1 MNANNIFLTD
11 AQLKKEILKCEYC
24 EEKPCKDACPANCS
38 PADFII
44 AAKTGLPS
52 DIRRSA
58 GEIMRNNP
66 LGGICGIVCPDR
78 HCMASCSHK
87 KFDGAVNIPAVQ
99 ATIIA
104 KAKELGVMP
113 EFDNIPPNGEKVAII
128 GAGPTGLGAAAMLAQ
143 KGYKI
148 NILEKGDKPGGF
160 CNLIPDFRL
169 PKDVLKTDIDFVL
182 SLGNINMKCNFKV
195 NDPVSLLD
203 QGYNAVLITP
213 GLTGSLSA
221 GIENEDLAIYGTD
234 YLKNPQVYNIKG
246 RVAIIGGG
254 ATACDCALSII
265 EQGTNSVEMFML
277 ENLEE
282 MPLTEKEMKELIQ
295 SGTDINGRIRVKSI
309 IKSNSKITGIE
320 TIKVNL
326 PQSLEFH
333 LKNIEDIEGTSQKR
347 NDISKVII
355 AIGNKPEFQRVDNPN
370 IFYAGDYENG
380 PTTVVEAVAAG
391 KNIALEIH
399 SYLSGEEKP
408 DITEKVKSIDAL
420 PGFKYIPVPLDTD
433 FFGSPISSPF
443 LLSASPLTDGLDQ
456 LRAAFDAGWSG
467 AIMKTAFDDLPIHI
481 PERYMNQ
488 FNELTYGNCDNVS
501 GHTLDRVC
509 GEIEQLLKEY
519 PDRLIAASTG
529 GPVTGNNEE
538 DKKGWQHNTMKLEQ
552 SGAMAIE
559 YSLSCPQGG
568 DGTEGDIVSQ
578 NAALTATIIDWIMEA
593 GDGNIPKLFKLT
605 AAVTSII
612 PIANAIKQVLS
623 RYPDKKAGITLANSF
638 PAVRFKPGKKKKWEE
653 GIIVGMSGE
662 GVTPL
667 SYLTLAKVA
676 PVGLAVSGN
685 GGPMDYKAAADFLA
699 LGVKTVQFC
708 TIATKYGYHII
719 DELNSGLSH
728 LMKDRGIKSVSE
740 LIGIALPNPI
750 TDFMELSPVKMI
762 SECNTD
768 LCLQCGN
775 CLRCPYLAISF
786 NEDKF
791 PVTDPE
797 KCIGCGMCNFQC
809 FTGAMSMRDRTS
821 EEAAALKED

>member
-1 MNANNIFLTD
+1 MSKDNIFLTD
-11 AQLKKEILKCEYC
+11 AQLLKEILKCEYC
-24 EEKPCKDACPANCS
+24 EEKPCKDACPVDCS

-52 DIRRSA
+52 DISRAA
-58 GEIMRNNP
+58 GEIMKNNP
-66 LGGICGIVCPDR
+66 LGGICGIVCPDK

-113 EFDNIPPNGEKVAII
+113 NFENISPNGKKVAII
-128 GAGPTGLGAAAMLAQ
+128 GAGPSGLGAAAVLTQ

-148 NILEKGDKPGGF
+148 DILEKEDKPGGV

-169 PKDVLKTDIDFVL
+169 PKDVLKTDIDFAL
-182 SLGNINMKCNFKV
+182 SLGDINIKYHSNID
-195 NDPVSLLD
+195 DPVSLLD
-203 QGYNAVLITP
+203 QGYNAVLAAP
-213 GLTGSLSA
+213 GLTGSLSP
-221 GIENEDLAIYGTD
+221 GTENEDLAIYGTD
-234 YLKNPQVYNIKG
+234 YLKAPGAYNIKG

-254 ATACDCALSII
+254 ATACDCALSVI
-265 EQGTNSVEMFML
+265 ERGINSVEMFIL

-282 MPLTEKEMKELIQ
+282 MPLTEKEMKELIH
-295 SGTDINGRIRVKSI
+295 SGTDVSGRIRVKSI
-309 IKSNSKITGIE
+309 IKSDGKITGIE
-320 TIKVNL
+320 IIKVNL
-326 PQSLEFH
+326 PQGMEFH
-333 LKNIEDIEGTSQKR
+333 PKNVEDIEGTSQVR

-355 AIGNKPEFQRVDNPN
+355 AIGNKPEFQRVDHPK
-370 IFYAGDYENG
+370 IFYVGDYENG

-391 KNIALEIH
+391 KNIGLEIH
-399 SYLSGEEKP
+399 AYLSGEEKP
-408 DITEKVKSIDAL
+408 DITKKVKSIAVL
-420 PGFKYIPVPLDTD
+420 PGFKHIPVPLDTD
-433 FFGSPISSPF
+433 FFGRPISSPF
-443 LLSASPLTDGLDQ
+443 LLSASPLTDGFDQ
-456 LRAAFDAGWSG
+456 MKAAFDAGWSG

-509 GEIEQLLKEY
+509 GEIEQLIKEY

-529 GPVTGNNEE
+529 GPVTDNNEE
-538 DKKGWQHNTMKLEQ
+538 DKKVWQNNTKKLEQ
-552 SGAMAIE
+552 AGAMAIE

-623 RYPDKKAGITLANSF
+623 RYPDKKAGITLANTF
-638 PAVRFKPGKKKKWEE
+638 PTVCFKPGKKKKWEE

-662 GVTPL
+662 GVTPI

-719 DELNSGLSH
+719 DELKSGLSY
-728 LMKDRGIKSVSE
+728 LMKNRGIKSVHE

-750 TDFMELSPVKMI
+750 TDFMSLSPVKMI
-762 SECNTD
+762 SECITD
-768 LCLQCGN
+768 LCVHCGN
-775 CLRCPYLAISF
+775 CLRCPYMAISF
-786 NEDKF
+786 NEDKY
-791 PVTDPE
+791 PITDPE
-797 KCIGCGMCNFQC
+797 KCIGCSMCNFQC
-809 FTGAMSMRDRTS
+809 FTGAMSMRDRTP
-821 EEAAALKED
+821 EETTALKEA

>member
-1 MNANNIFLTD
+1 MKVNNFFLTD
-11 AQLKKEILKCEYC
+11 AQLKNEILKCEYC
-24 EEKPCKDACPANCS
+24 EEKPCRDACPTNCS

-44 AAKTGLPS
+44 AAQTGFPS

-58 GEIMRNNP
+58 GEILKNNP

-104 KAKELGVMP
+104 KAKELGVKP
-113 EFDNIPPNGEKVAII
+113 KFENISPNGKKVAII
-128 GAGPTGLGAAAMLAQ
+128 GMGPSGLGAAAMLAR

-148 NILEKGDKPGGF
+148 DILEKEDKPGGF

-182 SLGNINMKCNFKV
+182 SLGKINIQFNSNV
-195 NDPVSLLD
+195 YNPLSLLD
-203 QGYNAVLITP
+203 QGYDAVLATP
-213 GLTGSLSA
+213 GLTGSLSP
-221 GIENEDLAIYGTD
+221 GIENGEMAIYGTD
-234 YLKNPQVYNIKG
+234 YLKNPGSYNMKG

-265 EQGTNSVEMFML
+265 EQGADSVEMFML

-295 SGTDINGRIRVKSI
+295 SGTDVNGRIRVKSI
-309 IKSNSKITGIE
+309 IKSNGKIKGIE

-326 PQSLEFH
+326 PKNMEFH
-333 LKNIEDIEGTSQKR
+333 PKNVEDIDGTFQVR
-347 NDISKVII
+347 NDISEVII
-355 AIGNKPEFQRVDNPN
+355 AIGNKPEFMCVDNPK

-380 PTTVVEAVAAG
+380 PTTVVEAVATG
-391 KNIALEIH
+391 KNVALEIH
-399 SYLSGEEKP
+399 AYLSGEEKP
-408 DITEKVKSIDAL
+408 DIAKKIKSIDVL
-420 PGFKYIPVPLDTD
+420 PGFESTPVPLDTD
-433 FFGSPISSPF
+433 FFGRPISSPF
-443 LLSASPLTDGLDQ
+443 LLSASPLTDGIDQ
-456 LRAAFDAGWSG
+456 MRAAFDAGWSG
-467 AIMKTAFDDLPIHI
+467 AIMKTAFDNLPIHI

-509 GEIEQLLKEY
+509 REIGQLIKEY

-529 GPVTGNNEE
+529 GPVTSNNEE
-538 DKKGWQHNTMKLEQ
+538 DKKVWQNNTKKLELA
-552 SGAMAIE
+552 GAMAIE

-593 GDGNIPKLFKLT
+593 GDGTIPKLFKLT

-612 PIANAIKQVLS
+612 PIANAIKKVLD
-623 RYPDKKAGITLANSF
+623 RYPSKKAGITLANTF
-638 PAVRFKPGKKKKWEE
+638 PTVRFKPGQKKEWEE
-653 GIIVGMSGE
+653 GVIVGMSGE
-662 GVTPL
+662 AVTPI

-699 LGVKTVQFC
+699 LGVKNVQFC

-719 DELNSGLSH
+719 DELESGLSH
-728 LMKDRGIKSVSE
+728 LMKDRGINSVAE

-750 TDFMELSPVKMI
+750 TDFMSLSPVKMI
-762 SECNTD
+762 SDCNTD

-775 CLRCPYLAISF
+775 CLRCPYMAISF
-786 NEDKF
+786 DEDKH
-791 PVTDPE
+791 PITDPE
-797 KCIGCGMCNFQC
+797 KCIGCSMCNFQC
-809 FTGAMSMRDRTS
+809 FTGALSMRDRTS
-821 EEAAALKED
+821 EEAAALIET

>member
-1 MNANNIFLTD
+1 MSTNNIFLTD

-24 EEKPCKDACPANCS
+24 EEKPCKDACPADCS

-44 AAKTGLPS
+44 AAKTGFPS
-52 DIRRSA
+52 DISRSA

-66 LGGICGIVCPDR
+66 LGGICGIVCPDK

-87 KFDGAVNIPAVQ
+87 KFDGAINIPAVQ

-113 EFDNIPPNGEKVAII
+113 DFENIYPNGKKVAVI
-128 GAGPTGLGAAAMLAQ
+128 GAGPTGLGAAAMLTQ

-148 NILEKGDKPGGF
+148 DILEKEDKPGGV

-169 PKDVLKTDIDFVL
+169 PKDVLKTEIDFVL
-182 SLGNINMKCNFKV
+182 SLGDINLKCNSFV
-195 NDPVSLLD
+195 DDPVSLLD
-203 QGYNAVLITP
+203 QDYNAVLITP
-213 GLTGSLSA
+213 GLTGSLSP
-221 GIENEDLAIYGTD
+221 GIENEDLTIYGTD
-234 YLKNPQVYNIKG
+234 YLKDPKSYDMKG

-254 ATACDCALSII
+254 AAACDCALSVSR
-265 EQGTNSVEMFML
+265 QDAKSVEIFML

-295 SGTDINGRIRVKSI
+295 SGTDVNGRIRIKSI

-326 PQSLEFH
+326 PQGMEFH
-333 LKNIEDIEGTSQKR
+333 PKNMEDIDGTSQVR

-355 AIGNKPEFQRVDNPN
+355 AIGNKPEYQRVDNSK

-380 PTTVVEAVAAG
+380 PTTVVEAVATG
-391 KNIALEIH
+391 KNVALEIH
-399 SYLSGEEKP
+399 AYLSGEEKP
-408 DITEKVKSIDAL
+408 DITKKIKSIDVL
-420 PGFKYIPVPLDTD
+420 PGFESTPVPLDTD
-433 FFGSPISSPF
+433 FFGRPISSPF

-456 LRAAFDAGWSG
+456 MRAAFDAGWAG
-467 AIMKTAFDDLPIHI
+467 AIMKTAFDNLPIHI
-481 PERYMNQ
+481 PESYMNQ

-509 GEIEQLLKEY
+509 REIEQLVKEY
-519 PDRLIAASTG
+519 PDKLIAASTG
-529 GPVTGNNEE
+529 GPVTSNNEE
-538 DKKGWQHNTMKLEQ
+538 DKKGWQNNTKKLEQ
-552 SGAMAIE
+552 AGAMTIE

-578 NAALTATIIDWIMEA
+578 NAALTATIIEWIMEA

-638 PAVRFKPGKKKKWEE
+638 PAVRFKPEKKKKWEE

-662 GVTPL
+662 GVTPI

-719 DELNSGLSH
+719 DELNSGLSY
-728 LMKDRGIKSVSE
+728 LMKDRGIKSVHE

-750 TDFMELSPVKMI
+750 VDFMELSPIKMI
-762 SECNTD
+762 SDCNTD

-775 CLRCPYLAISF
+775 CLRCPYMAISF
-786 NEDKF
+786 DEDKY
-791 PVTDPE
+791 PITDPE

-821 EEAAALKED
+821 EETASLKEA

>member
-1 MNANNIFLTD
+1 MSLNNFFLTD

-24 EEKPCKDACPANCS
+24 EEKPCKDACPADCS

-44 AAKTGLPS
+44 AVKTGFPS
-52 DIRRSA
+52 DIRRSV
-58 GEIMRNNP
+58 GEILKNNP

-113 EFDNIPPNGEKVAII
+113 DFENISPNGKKVAVI

-143 KGYKI
+143 MGYKI
-148 NILEKGDKPGGF
+148 NIFEKGDKPGGV

-182 SLGNINMKCNFKV
+182 SFGDINIKCKSKED
-195 NDPVSLLD
+195 DPISLLD
-203 QGYNAVLITP
+203 QGYNAVLVTP
-213 GLTGSLSA
+213 GLTGSLSP
-221 GIENEDLAIYGTD
+221 GIENENLAIYGTD
-234 YLKNPQVYNIKG
+234 YLKDPPAYDMKG

-254 ATACDCALSII
+254 ATACDCALNVSRQDV
-265 EQGTNSVEMFML
+265 ESVEIFML

-295 SGTDINGRIRVKSI
+295 SGTDVNGRIRVKSI
-309 IKSNSKITGIE
+309 IKSEGRITGIE

-326 PQSLEFH
+326 PQGMEFH
-333 LKNIEDIEGTSQKR
+333 PKNIEDIKGTSQVR

-355 AIGNKPEFQRVDNPN
+355 AIGNKPDFQHVDNPR

-391 KNIALEIH
+391 KNVALEIDAIF
-399 SYLSGEEKP
+399 SKKEKP
-408 DITEKVKSIDAL
+408 DITEKVKSIAVL
-420 PGFKYIPVPLDTD
+420 PGFKHIPVPLDTD
-433 FFGSPISSPF
+433 FFGRPISSPF
-443 LLSASPLTDGLDQ
+443 LLSASPLTDGYDQ
-456 LRAAFDAGWSG
+456 MKAAFDAGWSG
-467 AIMKTAFDDLPIHI
+467 AIMKTAFDNLPIHI
-481 PERYMNQ
+481 PEKYMNQ

-501 GHTLDRVC
+501 GHTLDSVC

-538 DKKGWQHNTMKLEQ
+538 DKKGWQNNTKKLEQ
-552 SGAMAIE
+552 AGAMAIE

-578 NAALTATIIDWIMEA
+578 NAALTATIIDWIMEVGA
-593 GDGNIPKLFKLT
+593 GNIPKLFKLT

-612 PIANAIKQVLS
+612 PVANAIKEILD

-638 PAVRFKPGKKKKWEE
+638 PTLCFKPGQKKEWEE
-653 GIIVGMSGE
+653 GVIVGMSGD
-662 GVTPL
+662 GVTPI

-685 GGPMDYKAAADFLA
+685 GGPMDYKSAADFLA

-719 DELNSGLSH
+719 DELKSGLSH
-728 LMKDRGIKSVSE
+728 LMKDRGIRSVHE

-750 TDFMELSPVKMI
+750 VDFMELSPIKMI

-775 CLRCPYLAISF
+775 CLRCPYMAISF
-786 NEDKF
+786 DEDKF
-791 PVTDPE
+791 PVTDPG
-797 KCIGCGMCNFQC
+797 KCIGCSMCNFQC

-821 EEAAALKED
+821 EEAAALKES

>member
-1 MNANNIFLTD
+1 MKKDIFFLTD
-11 AQLKKEILKCEYC
+11 AQLKNEILKCEYC
-24 EEKPCKDACPANCS
+24 EEKTCKNACPTNCS

-58 GEIMRNNP
+58 GEIMKNNP
-66 LGGICGIVCPDR
+66 LGGICGIVCPDK
-78 HCMASCSHK
+78 HCMASCSRK
-87 KFDGAVNIPAVQ
+87 TFDGAVNIPAVQ

-104 KAKELGVMP
+104 KAKELDVMP
-113 EFDNIPPNGEKVAII
+113 NFENTYANKKKVAII
-128 GAGPTGLGAAAMLAQ
+128 GGGPTGLGAAAMLAC

-148 NILEKGDKPGGF
+148 DILDKENKPGGF

-169 PKDVLKTDIDFVL
+169 PKDVLRTDIDFVL
-182 SLGNINMKCNFKV
+182 SLGNINIKCNYNV
-195 NDPVSLLD
+195 DEPMSLLE
-203 QGYNAVLITP
+203 QNFNAVLVTP
-213 GLTGSLSA
+213 GLTGSLSLE
-221 GIENEDLAIYGTD
+221 IENEDLAIYGTD
-234 YLKNPQVYNIKG
+234 YLRNPQGYNIKG

-295 SGTDINGRIRVKSI
+295 SGTDVNGRIRIKSI
-309 IKSNSKITGIE
+309 IKRNGKINGIE

-326 PQSLEFH
+326 PKGMEFH
-333 LKNIEDIEGTSQKR
+333 PQNVEDIDGTFQKR
-347 NDISKVII
+347 NDISQVII
-355 AIGNKPEFQRVDNPN
+355 AIGNKPEFQRVDNPK

-391 KNIALEIH
+391 KNIALEVH
-399 SYLSGEEKP
+399 AYLTGKEKP
-408 DITEKVKSIDAL
+408 DIAKKIKSITAL
-420 PGFKYIPVPLDTD
+420 TNFKSIPVPLDSD
-433 FFGSPISSPF
+433 FFGRPLSSPF

-456 LRAAFDAGWSG
+456 MRAAFDAGWSG

-501 GHTLDRVC
+501 GHNLDRVC
-509 GEIEQLLKEY
+509 GEIEQLINEY
-519 PDRLIAASTG
+519 PDKLIAASTG
-529 GPVTGNNEE
+529 GPVTGNINE
-538 DKKGWQHNTMKLEQ
+538 DKKGWQNNTKKLEQ
-552 SGAMAIE
+552 AGAMAIE

-593 GDGNIPKLFKLT
+593 GNGNIPKLFKLT

-612 PIANAIKQVLS
+612 PIANAIKEVLD
-623 RYPDKKAGITLANSF
+623 RYPNKKAGITLANSF
-638 PAVRFKPGKKKKWEE
+638 PAVRFKPGRKKKWEE

-662 GVTPL
+662 GVTPI

-728 LMKDRGIKSVSE
+728 LMKDRGIKSVDE
-740 LIGIALPNPI
+740 LIGIALPNPLI
-750 TDFMELSPVKMI
+750 DFMSLSPVKMI

-775 CLRCPYLAISF
+775 CLRCPYMAISF

-821 EEAAALKED
+821 EEVAVLKEA

>member
-1 MNANNIFLTD
+1 MNTENIFLTD

-24 EEKPCKDACPANCS
+24 EEKPCKDACPTNCS

-44 AAKTGLPS
+44 AAKTGFPS

-58 GEIMRNNP
+58 CEILRNNP

-78 HCMASCSHK
+78 HCMASCTHK

-113 EFDNIPPNGEKVAII
+113 ESKNISPNGKKVAVI
-128 GAGPTGLGAAAMLAQ
+128 GAGPSGLGAAAMLAR

-148 NILEKGDKPGGF
+148 DILEKEDNPGGF

-169 PKDVLKTDIDFVL
+169 PNEVLKTDIDFVL
-182 SLGNINMKCNFKV
+182 SLGDINIKFNSNV
-195 NDPVSLLD
+195 DNPVSLLD
-203 QGYNAVLITP
+203 KDYDAVLVTL
-213 GLTGSLSA
+213 GLTGSLSP
-221 GIENEDLAIYGTD
+221 GIENEELAIYGTD
-234 YLKNPQVYNIKG
+234 YLKDPCSYNMKG

-254 ATACDCALSII
+254 ATACDCALSVSRQDAESI
-265 EQGTNSVEMFML
+265 EIFML

-309 IKSNSKITGIE
+309 IKNEGRITGIE
-320 TIKVNL
+320 TLKVNL
-326 PQSLEFH
+326 PQDMEFH
-333 LKNIEDIEGTSQKR
+333 PKNMENIEGTSQKR

-355 AIGNKPEFQRVDNPN
+355 AIGNKPEFQRVDNPK

-391 KNIALEIH
+391 KNVALEIH
-399 SYLSGEEKP
+399 AYLSGEEKP
-408 DITEKVKSIDAL
+408 DITEKIKSIVVL
-420 PGFKYIPVPLDTD
+420 PGFKSIPVPLDTD
-433 FFGSPISSPF
+433 FFGRPISSPF

-456 LRAAFDAGWSG
+456 MKAAFDAGWSG

-509 GEIEQLLKEY
+509 REIEQLLKEY

-538 DKKGWQHNTMKLEQ
+538 DKIDWQSNTKKLEQ
-552 SGAMAIE
+552 AGAMAIE

-578 NAALTATIIDWIMEA
+578 NAALTATIIEWIMEA
-593 GDGNIPKLFKLT
+593 GVGNIPKLFKLT

-612 PIANAIKQVLS
+612 PIANAIKKVLD
-623 RYPDKKAGITLANSF
+623 RYPDKKAGITLANTF
-638 PAVRFKPGKKKKWEE
+638 PTVCFKPGQKKEWEE
-653 GIIVGMSGE
+653 GIVVGMGGE
-662 GVTPL
+662 GVTPI

-685 GGPMDYKAAADFLA
+685 GGPMNYKAAADFLA

-708 TIATKYGYHII
+708 SIATKYGYHIF
-719 DELNSGLSH
+719 DELTSGLSH
-728 LMKDRGIKSVSE
+728 LMKDRGIKSVHE

-750 TDFMELSPVKMI
+750 IDFMSLSPVKMI
-762 SECNTD
+762 SDCNTD

-775 CLRCPYLAISF
+775 CLRCPYMAISF
-786 NEDKF
+786 DEDKY
-791 PVTDPE
+791 PITDPE

-809 FTGAMSMRDRTS
+809 FTGALSMRDRTP
-821 EEAAALKED
+821 EEAAALIET